1 MPIKL
6 LLTLSIFLFSAG
18 LAFAQENNYGK
29 EESVTHESVQDHR
42 VLDPEV
48 SRMHPPDSA
57 YFGHHLDYLKSA
69 VSRVRKHPETR
80 HQEEET
86 LKFNFLYFIIQRFK
100 ISDIID

>member
-1 MPIKL
+1 MPQKL
-6 LLTLSIFLFSAG
+6 LLTLVICLFSTG
-18 LAFAQENNYGK
+18 LALAQENNYGK
-29 EESVTHESVQDHR
+29 EEPVSQETVPDHHH
-42 VLDPEV
+42 LDPEV

-69 VSRVRKHPETR
+69 VSRVRKQPETR

-86 LKFNFLYFIIQRFK
+86 LKFNFLYFIFQRFK